1 MAQLNAAER
10 AASSLSPHYW
20 DTQFSQPLELFCPDG
35 FLLNLQIN

>member
-10 AASSLSPHYW
+10 AASLGPQYL
-20 DTQFSQPLELFCPDG
+20 DTQFSQLLELFCPDD